1 MLLQYRF
8 HRLPIIDMIQ
18 GNALHILT
26 HKRILKYLHLNR
38 HHLPTAKFMYKSLRE
53 LKLGTYLPNVH
64 SITKTTTIIEALRIF
79 LKKKVS
85 CLPIVDENGQLIELY
100 AKFDVINLAVTLTY
114 NNLDIPVYD
123 ALEFRR
129 SNRDRYPPPLTCL
142 KSDELQ
148 NVMVKIIESGVHRL
162 VVVDNMNKLEGI
174 ISLSDILKYLTGW
187 SDGTGSP
194 VRSDIIKMHKFV
206 INNSNPLRNSHS

>member
-1 MLLQYRF
+1 MVHVTPECSLLNASKMLLQYRF

-26 HKRILKYLHLNR
+26 HKRILKFLTIFFSIQR

-129 SNRDRYPPPLTCL
+129 SNRDVSLKFLIYASDPPF
-142 KSDELQ
+142 
-148 NVMVKIIESGVHRL
+148 
-162 VVVDNMNKLEGI
+162 
-174 ISLSDILKYLTGW
+174 ISPHL
-187 SDGTGSP
+187 
-194 VRSDIIKMHKFV
+194 
-206 INNSNPLRNSHS
+206 